1 MKLFFV
7 KMQSL
12 GNDFLILCPNLNFF
26 EISSLDETHFKF
38 LADRRF
44 GIGADQILI
53 VKESAADLKTDFD
66 YIIIN
71 SDGKEVEQCGNGA
84 RCVKK
89 FLEQK
94 KLWMKKDLKLLTKS
108 GVIEVST
115 LDKNQIKVNMS
126 SPVLTSESINFNPR
140 NLVVEKKT
148 FFNNYFV
155 TWKNKKEF
163 KFSPVSM
170 GNPHIVFWV
179 DDLSDES
186 LEDFSIWFMNSDYFA
201 NGVNME
207 FCHLLDHATIKMRVF
222 ERGVGETLACG
233 TGACASVVCGINNNY
248 LKKNVDIDVIAT
260 GGTMKVSWD
269 GTLNNPVFLSG
280 PAKIVFEGVVE
291 L

>member
-12 GNDFLILCPNLNFF
+12 GNDFLVLCPDLNFF
-26 EISSLDETHFKF
+26 EISKLKVKHFKF

-53 VKESAADLKTDFD
+53 VKKSAVDFESDFD

-84 RCVKK
+84 RCIKK

-94 KLWMKKDLKLLTKS
+94 KLWTKKDLKLLTKS

-115 LDKNQIKVNMS
+115 VDNNMIKVDMS
-126 SPVLTSESINFNPR
+126 SPVLSNDSIDFNPQ
-140 NLVVEKKT
+140 NLLVEKNT

-155 TWKNKKEF
+155 SWGNKKEF

-186 LEDFSIWFMNSDYFA
+186 LEDFSIWFMNSGYFA
-201 NGVNME
+201 NGVNIE
-207 FCHLLDHATIKMRVF
+207 FCRLLNQVTIEMRVF

-233 TGACASVVCGINNNY
+233 TGACASVVCGINNKY
-248 LKKNVDIDVIAT
+248 LKKNADINVIAT

-269 GTLNNPVFLSG
+269 GGLDNSVFLSG
-280 PAKIVFEGVVE
+280 TAKTVFEGVIE